1 MGLSALTINPVSEEG
16 YMRMGFEDNI
26 CDGQIGQIDFGKDTA
41 DLNNCFDQEDPNSQD
56 DLRNSEDD
64 LRTSQDDLRDGNNN
78 SSPTLFREAEIVGR
92 GRGLV
97 AKVNLNICITNIAI
111 ISLIMIRIIIMSNTY
126 LMLMTSLITI
136 YVITMT

>member
-1 MGLSALTINPVSEEG
+1 
-16 YMRMGFEDNI
+16 MRMGFEDNI

-56 DLRNSEDD
+56 DLRSSEDD

-78 SSPTLFREAEIVGR
+78 SSPTLFREAEIAGR

-97 AKVNLNICITNIAI
+97 AKVNRNIRAT
-111 ISLIMIRIIIMSNTY
+111 LIVARAHILSRPRVMCSQVR
-126 LMLMTSLITI
+126 ML
-136 YVITMT
+136 